1 MALFVLKNDSNLTSA
16 VFRFKI
22 VYIKGEHFEKKL
34 FMKIIDQDNRVQVE
48 SLLNECKGNLFEYL
62 VAQNLSKHFKTEGD
76 FLLSMSSD
84 FKKRLQFYEHIVKT
98 QDNELFYSLIKM
110 AHTCAE
116 ALCNGNIFDSRYKW
130 NFKCIGKLA
139 GQKDLAVDWGETDIL
154 AQAQDEQKSQK
165 WLSLKLSKDH
175 SFTNTKSAGVKSFLE
190 KYFSAIQE
198 QNQLSAVVDQSFQR
212 MGHNLYE
219 LIGKTFTDR
228 FDEQW
233 IGHYTELPG
242 ELSPEM
248 RKIVHENYFRVA
260 QSLHHIMVKLY
271 QENPKA
277 FYLSLKTICG
287 FSHQQ
292 IVQIHAIH
300 KEDQIIAVD
309 IYNAD
314 DLFIGQQSKIHIGSL
329 KDGGSSFDV
338 EVDKVCLQVRI
349 KPMNKFTTASYKVNC
364 SLKIKS

>member
-1 MALFVLKNDSNLTSA
+1 
-16 VFRFKI
+16 
-22 VYIKGEHFEKKL
+22 
-34 FMKIIDQDNRVQVE
+34 MKIIDQDNRVQVE

-98 QDNELFYSLIKM
+98 QDGELFFSLIKM

-116 ALCNGNIFDSRYKW
+116 ALCNSSIFDSQYKW

-139 GQKDLAVDWGETDIL
+139 GQKELAIDWGETDIL
-154 AQAQDEQKSQK
+154 AQAQNEINLQK

-190 KYFSAIQE
+190 KYFSAQPE
-198 QNQLSAVVDQSFQR
+198 QIHLSSVVDQSFSR
-212 MGHNLYE
+212 MGHSLYE
-219 LIGKTFTDR
+219 LVGKNFSDK
-228 FDEQW
+228 FDEDW
-233 IGHYTELPG
+233 TNTYSELPG

-248 RKIVHENYFRVA
+248 RKIVHENYARVA
-260 QSLHHIMVKLY
+260 QTLHFIMKKLFS
-271 QENPKA
+271 ENPES
-277 FYLSLKTICG
+277 FYHSLKTICG
-287 FSHQQ
+287 FSHDH
-292 IVQIHAIH
+292 IVQVHAIH
-300 KEDQIIAVD
+300 KDDRIIDVEV
-309 IYNAD
+309 YRSE
-314 DLFIGQQSKIHIGSL
+314 DLFLGSSHNINICPL
-329 KDGGSSFDV
+329 KEGGSSFDV